1 MNDLLIVGGV
11 GCLLVGCYLI
21 MPAAALVAGGLLLIA
36 VGLVR
41 IKGQHGPG

>member
-1 MNDLLIVGGV
+1 MNDLLIVGGA

-21 MPAAALVAGGLLLIA
+21 TPALALAAAGLLLIA

-41 IKGQHGPG
+41 IRGQHGPG